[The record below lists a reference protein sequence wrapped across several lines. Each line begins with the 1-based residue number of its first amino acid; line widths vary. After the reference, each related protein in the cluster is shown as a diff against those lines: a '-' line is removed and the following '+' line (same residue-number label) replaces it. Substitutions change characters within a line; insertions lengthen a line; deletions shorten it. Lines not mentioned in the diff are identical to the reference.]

1 MGLNLLCWNAHSV
14 RNKITELNLFLENKE
29 IDIALI
35 SETWCD
41 AKDTLNFNNYSTY
54 RTDRI
59 RGGVA
64 IVIKNSILHSTVTKV
79 KLDYAEAISL
89 VIHLNNE
96 DINLSSIYISPAAS
110 RLQSKSFFSQIFN
123 KSGQHVVAGDFNCKH
138 TAWNNVNRDH
148 KGIDLYDLSSSRNYN
163 ILVPDA
169 PTHIPYIGEV
179 STIDI
184 VFHKSNLR
192 FSDPVTINDLS
203 SDHLPV
209 CFSILNNNNGGCD
222 VVGLNLRKANW
233 KKFNNFVNF
242 DVSRETFSNSTV
254 EDIDDSIAK
263 LTSIVE
269 SNMYSCI
276 PKKRVIRNRYMYSD
290 TVKNLIS
297 HRNQFRSL
305 YQSTYDQSYKSC
317 VNQLNRMIRKEIQEE
332 KKSQWNDKLNSL
344 SYHDNSLFEFTKS
357 IKKKN
362 QRIPPLKDN
371 NDFVYSSHNKAQ
383 LIAETFLD
391 IHNVSANSTS
401 QHESIVRESIQNI
414 NRSPNSEF
422 DDIDE
427 NQVSRVL
434 NSLNVK
440 KASGPD
446 LIPNAALKELSNSVN
461 FVSTLTSIFNGCLSL
476 SYFPKSWKIAKIIPI
491 PKSKPASTNPT
502 DYRPISLLSTMG
514 KAFERLILDRLNDFE
529 ELNGIIIN
537 QQFGFKSN
545 HSTVQQI
552 LRITEKASLGFNKNK
567 SLGMVMLDLRKA
579 YDSVWHDAL
588 VHKLKKLDYPM
599 YLIKLINS
607 YLRDRLAFVTVD
619 GANSLKFLIPA
630 GVPQGS
636 IIAPHLFNVFIND
649 IPIPRKGELA
659 LFADD
664 TAYFIEAHWKNLKF
678 IKNELV
684 NTLQSFQ
691 NFFHEWKIFLNDS
704 KTEFIMFT
712 RSTKMIRKCQDDVI
726 KFNSLEFRWKSQ
738 VKYLGVMLDT
748 KLTYKSHVDWILRKA
763 KSVAFSQLYCLLK
776 RDSGVTL
783 DSKIRIYK
791 AIIRPVVSYGC
802 SIFINCAASH
812 LNKIQ
817 VFQNKV
823 LRYVLD
829 INWDDFVSNIEV
841 HSRAKIPFIAEFFN
855 KLTVNFYRR
864 IGSHNNALINNLG
877 RYDYNHLEFRLKHK
891 LPRPVTLQ

>member
-1 MGLNLLCWNAHSV
+1 MCWNAHSV
-14 RNKITELNLFLENKE
+14 RNKITELNLFLENKD

-35 SETWCD
+35 SETWFET
-41 AKDTLNFNNYSTY
+41 KDCYNFNNYSLY
-54 RTDRI
+54 RADRD

-64 IVIKNSILHSTVTKV
+64 ILIKSSISHSSVSSI
-79 KLDYAEAISL
+79 KLDYAESVSL

-96 DINLSSIYISPAAS
+96 EINLTSIYISPAAS
-110 RLQSKSFFSQIFN
+110 RLQSKTFFSRIFN
-123 KSGQHVVAGDFNCKH
+123 KPGQHVVAGDFNCKH

-163 ILVPDA
+163 VLVPDA
-169 PTHIPYIGEV
+169 PTHIPYVGDV

-184 VFHKSNLR
+184 VFHKSNLP
-192 FSDPVTINDLS
+192 FSNPVTINDLS

-209 CFSILNNNNGGCD
+209 CFSILNNHDGGSD
-222 VVGLNLRKANW
+222 VAGLNLRKANW
-233 KKFNNFVNF
+233 KKFKNFVNF
-242 DVSRETFSNSTV
+242 DVSREIFSNSTV
-254 EDIDDSIAK
+254 DDIDVSIAK
-263 LTSIVE
+263 LSSIIE
-269 SNMYSCI
+269 SSMHSCI
-276 PKKRVIRNRYMYSD
+276 PKRRVVRNRYMYSD
-290 TVKNLIS
+290 KVKNLIS

-344 SYHDNSLFEFTKS
+344 SYRDNSLFEFTKS
-357 IKKKN
+357 VKKKN
-362 QRIPPLKDN
+362 QLIPPLKDN
-371 NDFVYSSHNKAQ
+371 NDIAYSSHNKAE

-401 QHESIVRESIQNI
+401 KHESTVRDSIQNI
-414 NRSPNSEF
+414 NSSPSGEF
-422 DDIDE
+422 DNIDE
-427 NQVSRVL
+427 NQVSQVL

-446 LIPNAALKELSNSVN
+446 LIPNAALKALSNSEH
-461 FVSTLTSIFNGCLSL
+461 FVSKLTSIFNGCLSL

-491 PKSKPASTNPT
+491 PKTKPASTIPN

-514 KAFERLILDRLNDFE
+514 KVFERLILDRLNDFE
-529 ELNGIIIN
+529 ELNSIIID
-537 QQFGFKSN
+537 QQFGFQSN
-545 HSTVQQI
+545 HSTVQQV
-552 LRITEKASLGFNKNK
+552 LRITEKASLGFNRNK

-588 VHKLKKLDYPM
+588 VHKLRKLGYPM

-619 GANSLKFLIPA
+619 GANSSKFLIPA

-664 TAYFIEAHWKNLKF
+664 TTYFIEAPWKNLKI
-678 IKNELV
+678 IKNHLIKA
-684 NTLQSFQ
+684 LQSFQ

-704 KTEFIMFT
+704 KTEFIVFT
-712 RSTKMIRKCQDDVI
+712 RSTKMIQKCQDDVI

-738 VKYLGVMLDT
+738 VKYLGIILDT

-776 RDSGVTL
+776 RNSGVTV
-783 DSKIRIYK
+783 DSKLRIYK
-791 AIIRPVVSYGC
+791 SIIRPVVSYGC

-829 INWDDFVSNIEV
+829 INWDDFVSNVEV
-841 HSRAKIPFIAEFFN
+841 HGRANIPFMAEFFN

-864 IGSHNNALINNLG
+864 IDSHKNSLINHLG
-877 RYDYNHLEFRLKHK
+877 QYDYSHLEFRLKHK
-891 LPRPVTLQ
+891 LPRPVTIQ